1 MKNTYWNHHG
11 KYQAQVNEIEQLLPS
26 YGYTYNRNMNLF
38 IYVSHLYYD
47 SHNNGGGNIMDCYAS
62 HYEKYVPEELRK
74 HLKLEFFTT
83 PLHDKAE
90 RAMDTVLEFLKGADL
105 HYIRY
110 TLWRNNATKL
120 YCLNHQD
127 GDGWFEVTFGSLVEK
142 VNYIKDMERSLG
154 YTRLTPPKTSPF
166 EAVPAYCSRCG
177 EFLYYSTDNSVAEV
191 MCMHC
196 GYFHADIMEHGKV
209 VELYHND
216 GFGSCCFTGS
226 IGFVQRAIP
235 FPYSREKAMEF
246 FIRCKSE
253 YEGEITEAKLIWWD
267 PKQQVFLTLIDEK
280 SGK

>member
-1 MKNTYWNHHG
+1 
-11 KYQAQVNEIEQLLPS
+11 
-26 YGYTYNRNMNLF
+26 
-38 IYVSHLYYD
+38 
-47 SHNNGGGNIMDCYAS
+47 
-62 HYEKYVPEELRK
+62 
-74 HLKLEFFTT
+74 
-83 PLHDKAE
+83 
-90 RAMDTVLEFLKGADL
+90 
-105 HYIRY
+105 
-110 TLWRNNATKL
+110 
-120 YCLNHQD
+120 
-127 GDGWFEVTFGSLVEK
+127 
-142 VNYIKDMERSLG
+142 
-154 YTRLTPPKTSPF
+154 
-166 EAVPAYCSRCG
+166 
-177 EFLYYSTDNSVAEV
+177 
-191 MCMHC
+191 MHC